1 MASLQQ
7 STVNG
12 FRFGRTAGDQ
22 NYTAAFGRYA
32 GNSTNN
38 YSTLVG
44 YRSGINNNSYS
55 AFAGARAGESNY
67 NVSNVGIGFCAF
79 NGSGARYQSTAVGQ
93 RAQRAST
100 GGRHNVAI
108 GSFAFDAG
116 STHVQSVALGINAG
130 RNANNDNGVFAGG
143 LDTGCNTSG
152 TENVMLG
159 SRAGRCNYGGVQ
171 NFMIGAYAGYSQN
184 LNRTA
189 VIGRDTCVSGNCH
202 MVWGG
207 PGNNVQ
213 NCVFGAGW
221 SYLSDARDKTDI
233 QPLTCNT
240 GLQFI
245 KKLRPVSFN
254 LDIRESYV
262 NECNFPFGQKDG
274 TLAVATKDYGFVAQE
289 VKAVLEELNIT
300 DFSALGYTESQ
311 DAYRLTYAE
320 FLAPLTK
327 AIQELDE
334 RTQTLKVKVGI

>member
-1 MASLQQ
+1 MATLQQ
-7 STVNG
+7 SLVNG
-12 FRFGRTAGDQ
+12 FRFGRAAGNQ

-38 YSTLVG
+38 YSTLAG
-44 YRSGINNNSYS
+44 YRSGLNNTSYS
-55 AFAGARAGESNY
+55 AFAGYAAGEQNY
-67 NVSNVGIGFCAF
+67 NVSNVGVGSYAF
-79 NGSGARYQSTAVGQ
+79 NGSGARYQSVAVGQ
-93 RAQRAST
+93 RAQRSST

-108 GSFAFDAG
+108 GSFAFDAS
-116 STHVQSVALGINAG
+116 STNVQSVALGINAG

-159 SRAGRCNYGGVQ
+159 SRAGRGNTGGVQ
-171 NFMIGAYAGYSQN
+171 NFMIGSYAGYSQN

-189 VIGRDTCVSGNCH
+189 VVGRNTCVTGNCH
-202 MVWGG
+202 IVWGG
-207 PGNNVQ
+207 PSNNQ
-213 NCVFGAGW
+213 ANCTFGGW
-221 SYLSDARDKTDI
+221 SYISDARDKTDI
-233 QPLTCNT
+233 QPLTCIT

-245 KKLRPVSFN
+245 KKLRPVSYN

-262 NECNFPFGQKDG
+262 NDCNFTFGQKDG
-274 TLAVATKDYGFVAQE
+274 TLAVATKDYGFIAQE
-289 VKAVLEELNIT
+289 VKAILEELNIT

-327 AIQELDE
+327 AIQELDI
-334 RTQTLKVKVGI
+334 RTQALKVKVGI

>member
-12 FRFGRTAGDQ
+12 FRFGRTAGNQ
-22 NYTAAFGRYA
+22 QFTAAFGRYA

-79 NGSGARYQSTAVGQ
+79 NGSGGRYQSTAVGQ

-100 GGRHNVAI
+100 SGRANVAI
-108 GSFAFDAG
+108 GSFAFDGG
-116 STHVQSVALGINAG
+116 STHVQSVGLGINAG
-130 RNANNDNGVFAGG
+130 RYSNSDNAVLIG
-143 LDTGCNTSG
+143 LDTGCNTTG
-152 TENVMLG
+152 TENVMVG
-159 SRAGRCNYGGVQ
+159 ARAGRCNTGGVQ
-171 NFMIGAYAGYSQN
+171 NFMFGAYAGYGQN

-189 VIGRDTCVSGNCH
+189 VVGRNTCVSGNCH
-202 MVWGG
+202 IAWGG
-207 PGNNVQ
+207 PGNNQ
-213 NCVFGAGW
+213 ANCTFGGW
-221 SYLSDARDKTDI
+221 SYISDARDKTDI
-233 QPLTCNT
+233 QPLTCTT

-245 KKLRPVSFN
+245 KKLRPVSYN
-254 LDIRESYV
+254 LDIRENYV
-262 NECNFPFGQKDG
+262 NDCNFPFGQKDG

-289 VKAVLEELNIT
+289 VKAILEELNIT
-300 DFSALGYTESQ
+300 DFSALGYTQSQ

-327 AIQELDE
+327 AIQELDI
-334 RTQTLKVKVGI
+334 RTQALKVKVGI

>member
-12 FRFGRTAGDQ
+12 FRFGRAAGNQ
-22 NYTAAFGRYA
+22 NLTAAFGRYA

-38 YSTLVG
+38 YATLVG
-44 YRSGINNNSYS
+44 YRSGINNTSYS

-79 NGSGARYQSTAVGQ
+79 NGSGARYQSAAVGQ

-100 GGRHNVAI
+100 SGRANVAI
-108 GSFAFDAG
+108 GSFAFDGG
-116 STHVQSVALGINAG
+116 STHVQSVGLGINAG
-130 RNANNDNGVFAGG
+130 RCSNSDNAVLIG
-143 LDTGCNTSG
+143 LDTGCNTTG
-152 TENVMLG
+152 TENVMVG
-159 SRAGRCNYGGVQ
+159 ARAGRGNYGGVQ
-171 NFMIGAYAGYSQN
+171 NFIFGAYAGYSQN

-189 VIGRDTCVSGNCH
+189 VVGRNTCVSGNCH
-202 MVWGG
+202 IAWGG
-207 PGNNVQ
+207 PGNNQ
-213 NCVFGAGW
+213 DNCTFGGW
-221 SYLSDARDKTDI
+221 SYISDARDKTDI
-233 QPLTCNT
+233 QPLPCNT

-245 KKLRPVSFN
+245 KKLRPVSYN
-254 LDIRESYV
+254 LDIRENYV
-262 NECNFPFGQKDG
+262 NDCNFPYGQKDG

-289 VKAVLEELNIT
+289 VKAILEELNIT

-327 AIQELDE
+327 AIQELDI
-334 RTQTLKVKVGI
+334 RTQALKIKVGI